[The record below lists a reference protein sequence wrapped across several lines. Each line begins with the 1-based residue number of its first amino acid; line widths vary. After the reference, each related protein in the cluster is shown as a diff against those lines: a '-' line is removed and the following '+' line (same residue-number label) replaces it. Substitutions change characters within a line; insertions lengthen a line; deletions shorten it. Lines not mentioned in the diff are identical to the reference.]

1 MHTHGLG
8 LYGQGSSRLDV
19 EPQYIMS
26 RAGFIPPR
34 RTHVCCA
41 VWCVPASCPTR
52 SFGPLPP
59 ATCLPPGGC
68 VLRGIFALPFFVRRK
83 LGVLCASASKS
94 SKQIR
99 RAVTAMHR
107 KVWGCRVG
115 RSAVCPAQG
124 QTERAHELREAR
136 LHRGQARARGDR
148 TWGKRG
154 RTWDR
159 ERGAPRKPARGPSN
173 RGLIYGVG
181 CSLRWVARH
190 DGRQTGLSIR
200 PSTDVLARL
209 SASILAP

>member
-1 MHTHGLG
+1 MSSPNTLCP
-8 LYGQGSSRLDV
+8 GQGSSRLDAHMYV
-19 EPQYIMS
+19 A
-26 RAGFIPPR
+26 RCG
-34 RTHVCCA
+34 VCL
-41 VWCVPASCPTR
+41 PASCPTR

-99 RAVTAMHR
+99 RALTAMHR

-124 QTERAHELREAR
+124 QTERADELREAR

-148 TWGKRG
+148 SVVDSCPT
-154 RTWDR
+154 
-159 ERGAPRKPARGPSN
+159 
-173 RGLIYGVG
+173 
-181 CSLRWVARH
+181 
-190 DGRQTGLSIR
+190 
-200 PSTDVLARL
+200 TDVVARL